1 MLALV
6 DLLIQT
12 FRKETGQAQ
21 CLLKKTLAVL
31 PAGGKPSSPVGLP
44 RAEEVGIKS
53 LIICHSFALLT
64 PA

>member
-1 MLALV
+1 
-6 DLLIQT
+6 
-12 FRKETGQAQ
+12 
-21 CLLKKTLAVL
+21 LAVL